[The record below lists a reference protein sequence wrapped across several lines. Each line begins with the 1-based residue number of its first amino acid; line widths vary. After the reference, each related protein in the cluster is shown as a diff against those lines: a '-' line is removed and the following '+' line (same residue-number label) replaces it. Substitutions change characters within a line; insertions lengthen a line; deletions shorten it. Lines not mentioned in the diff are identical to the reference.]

1 MPSSATGRTT
11 VERADTLPSI
21 AGLQAALEVG
31 EDLRGLFAQSP
42 ELLDLIE
49 ATFGLRV
56 GQLRALH
63 AIGDAATT
71 IARITR
77 VTGEHP
83 AATEATLAS
92 LHEARLVTLQSDDRV
107 TLTEA
112 GRARRDQLVALSLRL
127 TAYVADEAPEPTVEA
142 ASAVIHRLRTPT
154 RTVAFPFH
162 RPVA

>member
-1 MPSSATGRTT
+1 MPPSATDRTT

-31 EDLRGLFAQSP
+31 EDLRELFAQSP

-63 AIGDAATT
+63 AIGNPATT
-71 IARITR
+71 IARIAR

-92 LHEARLVTLQSDDRV
+92 LHEAGLVTLQGDDRV

-127 TAYVADEAPEPTVEA
+127 TAYVADEAHEPPVET
-142 ASAVIHRLRTPT
+142 ASAVISRLRTPT
-154 RTVAFPFH
+154 RTVAFPSH

>member
-1 MPSSATGRTT
+1 MRPSATDRTT

-31 EDLRGLFAQSP
+31 DDLRELFAPSL
-42 ELLDLIE
+42 ERLDLIE

-71 IARITR
+71 MARIAR

-83 AATEATLAS
+83 AATDATLAS
-92 LHEARLVTLQSDDRV
+92 LHEVGLVSLQGGDRV
-107 TLTEA
+107 MLTEA
-112 GRARRDQLVALSLRL
+112 GRARRDQLVALLLRL
-127 TAYVADEAPEPTVEA
+127 AAYVADDAPEPTVEA
-142 ASAVIHRLRTPT
+142 ASAVVHRLRTPT
-154 RTVAFPFH
+154 RTVVFPSH